1 MSNRQ
6 AQFESFLAA
15 QQKRHQEVWFKF
27 LPSILRSLAD
37 AVVQTKSSVYKNN
50 DLIHRFE
57 GRSLIVLRQLYGEI
71 KELASGEHSYDNYKR
86 SQQLVSDMISQI
98 NSWYRTTK
106 VAVGI
111 KETLNPKYTGKAA
124 IAERFDV
131 MISDNFDVTLN
142 RLNRSF

>member
-37 AVVQTKSSVYKNN
+37 AIVKTKSSVYKNN
-50 DLIHRFE
+50 DLMLKFE
-57 GRSLIVLRQLYGEI
+57 DRSLVVFRQMYGEI
-71 KELASGEHSYDNYKR
+71 KKLAEGEHSYDNYKR
-86 SQQLVSDMISQI
+86 SQQLVGDMISQI
-98 NSWYRTTK
+98 NSWYRTSK

-124 IAERFDV
+124 IAERYDV